1 MSPNNLQM
9 IAVDDLVPHP
19 ENPRDD
25 LGDPQE
31 LAELA
36 NDLAANGNTIRL
48 RVFPIQDGPD
58 AGKYLLIEG
67 HRRTEAARLGG
78 VKELECWI
86 DPSCDTLAKQ
96 IEAMLRENTHRVGI
110 TASNEAKAIQTLLDC
125 EGMSVKK
132 VAKAIHRSETFIRQ
146 RSRLAHM
153 PPVAHQLVDTGGLTL
168 EQSAA
173 FDEFKDDEDAYQE
186 LILTATN
193 PNLNSRD
200 WDFRVRALRQKRDAP
215 KNRAASEELIKRLSV
230 PTIDRMQTYNGN
242 FSRDYQAERRTPEE
256 HAAAGEHAFINE
268 SSGQIE
274 WYKKEVRQS
283 TKKELTDAEKEA
295 RRRLKDLEAGLEQ
308 DQAIWDEHLRK
319 CLTDAGGGLPLTE
332 EEKRIRAGLA
342 PALLRHNG
350 DYQRASQ
357 LLLNREYNY
366 GNSEELRDAIAK
378 LRTLQLTML
387 IAELHLRPDS
397 LHKPAIWDPTGYG
410 WREHEGVP
418 RWILVRQDIFNYPPS
433 VFERETMDHFRALA
447 AARKEAVTA
456 ADADI
461 DDEGDDDD

>member
-1 MSPNNLQM
+1 VSPNKLQM
-9 IAVDDLVPHP
+9 LSVDDLGDHP
-19 ENPRDD
+19 DNPRDD

-48 RVFPIQDGPD
+48 RVFPIRDGPD
-58 AGKYLLIEG
+58 AGKYLIIEG
-67 HRRTEAARLGG
+67 HRRTAAARLGG
-78 VKELECWI
+78 VRELECWV

-173 FDEFKDDEDAYQE
+173 FDEFKDDDEAYQE
-186 LILTATN
+186 LILAATN
-193 PNLNSRD
+193 PHMTGRD
-200 WDFRVRALRQKRDAP
+200 WDLRVRSLRTKRDAP
-215 KNRAASEELIKRLSV
+215 KNKAASEELIKRLNV
-230 PTIDRMQTYNGN
+230 PTIDRLQTYNGN
-242 FSRDYQAERRTPEE
+242 FSRDYQAERRTAEE
-256 HAAAGEHAFINE
+256 HAAAGEHAFVNE
-268 SSGQIE
+268 SSGLIE
-274 WYKKEVRQS
+274 WYKKEARQS
-283 TKKELTDAEKEA
+283 ASKKELTDEEKEA

-332 EEKRIRAGLA
+332 EEKRMRAGLA
-342 PALLRHNG
+342 PTLLRHNG
-350 DYQRASQ
+350 DFQRASQ
-357 LLLNREYNY
+357 LLLDREFNY
-366 GNSEELRDAIAK
+366 SNGEELRDAIAK
-378 LRTLQLTML
+378 LRPLQLTML
-387 IAELHLRPDS
+387 MAELHLKPDS
-397 LHKPAIWDPTGYG
+397 LHKPANWDPTSYG

-418 RWILVRQDIFNYPPS
+418 RWILVRQDLFNYPPS

-447 AARKEAVTA
+447 AASKDATV
-456 ADADI
+456 ADSDT
-461 DDEGDDDD
+461 DDEGHDDE